1 MNSISFSIL
10 IPAYK
15 TAFLRECIDSVL
27 AQSYRTFEL
36 VIVDDASPEDIKSI
50 IDNYDDSRIRYY
62 RNETN
67 FGAVD
72 VVDNWNKCLS
82 YAKGDYVIC
91 MGDDDRLSPNCLEE
105 YTKLINR
112 YPSIKV
118 FHGRTELID
127 ENGKCLNV
135 LECREEIESTLTHIY
150 YRWRGRYQ
158 YIGDFCYETKT
169 LIRLGGFYKL
179 PLAWASDDI
188 SAVRQS
194 AIDGYIVNSNM
205 VLFQYRINRSTIT
218 SSGANMV
225 KLEAIN
231 EEKKWFDVFLN
242 NYQYNIDEKKIFSLL
257 IEMKDRHF
265 QKKSLDII
273 STDVCLKP
281 WTFFSYIP
289 KMKQYGLTAKMLA
302 YIVLQA
308 LMMIGKRL

>member
-265 QKKSLDII
+265 QKKSLDVI
-273 STDVCLKP
+273 STDVCSKP